1 MKLIKSWLKEY
12 IPTLDLETKE
22 LVNLITKHIVEVE
35 GVESSSDIKN
45 VVVGEVKEVSK
56 HPGADKLSLCV
67 VDTGDASFRK
77 IVCGAPNVAKGQKVV
92 VALPGSVLPGGFE
105 IKEREVRGITSLG
118 MICAEDELGLGDN
131 HDGIMVLPL
140 DAKVGES
147 AFKYL
152 GKGSG
157 EEVIEIENKSLTNRP
172 DLFGHLGMAREIATI
187 SGLEFVSKDFEM
199 PKLSS
204 DLNIDVKVSSEKC
217 NRYMALAMDVKV
229 GPSPDWL
236 KAKMEALGLRSINNV
251 VDITNYVMFDSAQ
264 PLHAFDLDKL
274 AKKGDDV
281 LIEVREAKEGESM
294 LAIDGKTYNLG
305 SDNLVIADAE
315 APVALAGIMGGK
327 NTEVGE
333 DTKRIVLEIASFD
346 GSSTRNTSMHLGLVS
361 ESSVRYARN
370 LSPWAVNLGV
380 ARAVKLL
387 VELASAKIIGGSK
400 EYYPKPVSNKQITFS
415 IASANKFIGQDIGI
429 EKIKSILTSLGLEV
443 LENGENIS
451 VNIPAIRSDLNIP
464 EDIYEE
470 IARIFGYETINR
482 KYISGELVPPNENLS
497 LYWDRVAKT
506 LLEGLGFSEV
516 YNYSFTSGKLVES
529 LGMDTKDL
537 LKVKNAISPEN
548 EYMRMSLIPNML
560 TAISKNLRCF
570 DEFSLFEMGKVYYK
584 TAKHEVNDGLP
595 INEKTMLLGV
605 VVRSETEKQDSLY
618 KYVKGIVATLTK
630 KFGISLEN
638 IKFKRLDIES
648 ATFHPGK
655 TAIIEAFGKELGY
668 VGEIHPAV
676 LDTLKINSKV
686 GFFDLN
692 FENLMLVA
700 NVVKDYDPISEHP
713 SIERD
718 LAFVVAKDIDSED
731 VAWAIEEVAG
741 DEAHD
746 VEHFD
751 TYEGKGIPEGKKSLA
766 FRVVYQ
772 DPKRTLKEEEV
783 NEIHSKVVEM
793 LKTKFKAEIRN

>member
-12 IPTLDLETKE
+12 IPTLNLETKE

-35 GVESSSDIKN
+35 GVESSSDVKN

-77 IVCGAPNVAKGQKVV
+77 IVCGASNIAKGQRVV
-92 VALPGSVLPGGFE
+92 VALPGAILPGGFE

-118 MICAEDELGLGDN
+118 MICSEDELGLGDN
-131 HDGIMVLPL
+131 HNGIMVLPL

-147 AFKYL
+147 ASKYL
-152 GKGSG
+152 GKDSG

-172 DLFGHLGMAREIATI
+172 DLFGHLGMAREVATI

-217 NRYMALAMDVKV
+217 NRYMAIAMDLKV

-236 KAKMEALGLRSINNV
+236 KARVEALGLRSVNNV

-274 AKKGDDV
+274 VKKGDDV
-281 LIEVREAKEGESM
+281 LIEVREAKEGESI
-294 LAIDGKTYNLG
+294 LVIDGKTYNLG
-305 SDNLVIADAE
+305 SDNLVIADAKG
-315 APVALAGIMGGK
+315 PVALAGIMGGK

-333 DTKRIVLEIASFD
+333 DTKRIVLEVASFD
-346 GSSTRNTSMHLGLVS
+346 GSSTRNTSMNLGLIS

-380 ARAVKLL
+380 ARATKLL
-387 VELASAKIIGGSK
+387 AELADAKIIGGSK

-415 IASANKFIGQDIGI
+415 ITSATKFIGQDIGI

-464 EDIYEE
+464 EDVYEE
-470 IARIFGYETINR
+470 IARIYGYETIDR
-482 KYISGELVPPNENLS
+482 KYISGELVPPSENLS
-497 LYWDRVAKT
+497 LYWDRMAKT
-506 LLEGLGFSEV
+506 LLEGLGFNEV
-516 YNYSFTSGKLVES
+516 YNYSFTSGKLVAS
-529 LGMDTKDL
+529 LGLDTNDM

-548 EYMRMSLIPNML
+548 EYMRMSLLPNML
-560 TAISKNLRCF
+560 TSVFKNLRYF
-570 DEFSLFEMGKVYYK
+570 DEFSLFEMGNVYYK
-584 TAKHEVNDGLP
+584 TPKNEINDGLP

-605 VVRSETEKQDSLY
+605 VVRDYTEKQDSLY
-618 KYVKGIVATLTK
+618 KYVKGIVSVLTK
-630 KFGISLEN
+630 KFGISSNNL
-638 IKFKRLDIES
+638 KFKRLDMES

-676 LDTLKINSKV
+676 LDSLKINSKV
-686 GFFDLN
+686 GFFDFN

-700 NVVKDYDPISEHP
+700 NVIKDYDPISEHP

-718 LAFVVAKDIDSED
+718 AAFVVDKDINSED
-731 VAWAIEEVAG
+731 IAWAIGETVGESAR
-741 DEAHD
+741 DI
-746 VEHFD
+746 EHFD
-751 TYEGKGIPEGKKSLA
+751 TYEGKGIPKNKKSLA
-766 FRVVYQ
+766 FRIIYR
-772 DPKRTLKEEEV
+772 DPNRTLREEEV
-783 NEIHSKVVEM
+783 SDVHDKVISM
-793 LKTKFKAEIRN
+793 LKTKFKAEMRD